1 MTEQLALHYCVLM
14 MVAFDHGDSC
24 FKLFQI
30 SVYFSSLAKMLCI
43 QSLGWKVWRFLIL
56 DFSSC

>member
-30 SVYFSSLAKMLCI
+30 SVFSPPLLKCCAYR
-43 QSLGWKVWRFLIL
+43 VWVGKFGG
-56 DFSSC
+56 F